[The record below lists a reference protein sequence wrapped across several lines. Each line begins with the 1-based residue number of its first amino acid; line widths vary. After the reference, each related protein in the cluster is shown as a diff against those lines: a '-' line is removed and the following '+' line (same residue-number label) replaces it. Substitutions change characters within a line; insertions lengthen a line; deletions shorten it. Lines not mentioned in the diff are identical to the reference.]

1 MNWKLHGM
9 KFYDSCFNVAF
20 PLTLILCGGS
30 FFCGGGGL
38 TRKDDILLLQLKN
51 FIVKLHKIAAAPSL
65 YVCVMVAWWVWVY
78 LSLLS
83 FYLLFELLSL
93 IYCEVHENEA

>member
-9 KFYDSCFNVAF
+9 KFYDSYINVAF
-20 PLTLILCGGS
+20 LLTLILCGGS

-51 FIVKLHKIAAAPSL
+51 FIVKLHKIAAALSL
-65 YVCVMVAWWVWVY
+65 CVCVMWPGGCGCTCLYY
-78 LSLLS
+78 LSICCLS
-83 FYLLFELLSL
+83 Y
-93 IYCEVHENEA
+93 